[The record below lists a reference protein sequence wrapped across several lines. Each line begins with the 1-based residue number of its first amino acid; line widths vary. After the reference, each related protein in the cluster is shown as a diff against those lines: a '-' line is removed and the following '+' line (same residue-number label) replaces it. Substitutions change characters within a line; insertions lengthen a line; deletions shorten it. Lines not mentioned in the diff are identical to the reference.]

1 MTKIGE
7 EYREETREE
16 EKYQALL
23 EDLRSLGGLAVAFS
37 GGVDST
43 LLLHAAREALG
54 DRVVAISAVSAS
66 FPERELEEAKELC
79 RKWGIRHRSC
89 RIREMEIPG
98 FAQNPPNRCYLC
110 KKAIFQEIR
119 RLALEE
125 GFQELAEGSNLDDE
139 GDYRPGMQA
148 IRELGVHSPLRRAG
162 LTKEE
167 IRILSRKAGLPTW
180 KKPSLACLATRF
192 VYGETITEEKL
203 KRVELAEQY
212 LWDLGFDQ
220 VRVRIHGNLARIELL
235 PSEMGRLLEEE
246 VRKQVD
252 AYFKQI
258 GFAYVALDLRGYR
271 TGSMNETLSLK
282 NDGKSGEAEAGPLK
296 SDGKSGEAEAGPQ
309 KHAQAE
315 QGNGNKEDRG
325 GC

>member
-1 MTKIGE
+1 MTRI
-7 EYREETREE
+7 REEDREE
-16 EKYQALL
+16 IQAEGKYQALL
-23 EDLRSLGGLAVAFS
+23 EDLRSLGGIAVAFS

-43 LLLHAAREALG
+43 LLLYAAREALK

-66 FPERELEEAKELC
+66 FPERELEEARDLC

-110 KKAIFQEIR
+110 KKAIFQEIQ

-125 GFQELAEGSNLDDE
+125 GFSELAEGSNLDDE

-167 IRILSRKAGLPTW
+167 IRLLSKKAGLPTW
-180 KKPSLACLATRF
+180 RKPSLACLATRF
-192 VYGETITEEKL
+192 VYGEPITEEKL
-203 KRVELAEQY
+203 HRVEQAEQY

-235 PSEMGRLLEEE
+235 SREMGRLLEENL
-246 VRKQVD
+246 RKQVD
-252 AYFKQI
+252 AYFRQI
-258 GFAYVALDLRGYR
+258 GFAYVALDLQGYR
-271 TGSMNETLSLK
+271 TGSMNETLPLQK
-282 NDGKSGEAEAGPLK
+282 EGKSGKG
-296 SDGKSGEAEAGPQ
+296 S
-309 KHAQAE
+309 
-315 QGNGNKEDRG
+315 KEDKG
-325 GC
+325 VC

>member
-1 MTKIGE
+1 MTRIREEYSNETGE
-7 EYREETREE
+7 ED
-16 EKYQALL
+16 KYQALL
-23 EDLRSLGGLAVAFS
+23 ADLRSLGSLAVAFS

-54 DRVVAISAVSAS
+54 DRVMAISAVSAS

-79 RKWGIRHRSC
+79 AAWGIRHMTC
-89 RIREMEIPG
+89 QVQEMEIPG

-110 KKAIFQEIR
+110 KKAIFQEIW
-119 RLALEE
+119 RLAREE
-125 GFQELAEGSNLDDE
+125 GFQALAEGSNLDDE

-148 IRELGVHSPLRRAG
+148 IRELGVYSPLRRAG

-167 IRILSRKAGLPTW
+167 IRILSQKAGLPTW

-192 VYGETITEEKL
+192 VYGEPITEEKL

-235 PSEMGRLLEEE
+235 SKEMDRLLDQALREE
-246 VRKQVD
+246 VD
-252 AYFKQI
+252 TYFKKI
-258 GFAYVALDLRGYR
+258 GFTYVALDLKGYR
-271 TGSMNETLSLK
+271 TGSMNETL
-282 NDGKSGEAEAGPLK
+282 PLK
-296 SDGKSGEAEAGPQ
+296 GDPGL
-309 KHAQAE
+309 
-315 QGNGNKEDRG
+315 
-325 GC
+325 C

>member
-1 MTKIGE
+1 MTRI
-7 EYREETREE
+7 REEDREE
-16 EKYQALL
+16 IQAEGKYQALL
-23 EDLRSLGGLAVAFS
+23 EDLRSLGGIAVAFS

-43 LLLHAAREALG
+43 LLLYAAREALK

-66 FPERELEEAKELC
+66 FPERELEEARDLC

-110 KKAIFQEIR
+110 KKAIFQEIQ

-125 GFQELAEGSNLDDE
+125 GFSELAEGSNLDDE

-167 IRILSRKAGLPTW
+167 IRLLSKKAGLPTW
-180 KKPSLACLATRF
+180 RKPSLACLATRF
-192 VYGETITEEKL
+192 VYGEPITEEKL
-203 KRVELAEQY
+203 HRVEQAEQY

-235 PSEMGRLLEEE
+235 PLEMGRLLEEDL
-246 VRKQVD
+246 RKQVD
-252 AYFKQI
+252 AYFRQI
-258 GFAYVALDLRGYR
+258 GFAYVALDLQGYR
-271 TGSMNETLSLK
+271 TGSMNETLPLQK
-282 NDGKSGEAEAGPLK
+282 EGKSGKG
-296 SDGKSGEAEAGPQ
+296 S
-309 KHAQAE
+309 
-315 QGNGNKEDRG
+315 KEDRG
-325 GC
+325 VC